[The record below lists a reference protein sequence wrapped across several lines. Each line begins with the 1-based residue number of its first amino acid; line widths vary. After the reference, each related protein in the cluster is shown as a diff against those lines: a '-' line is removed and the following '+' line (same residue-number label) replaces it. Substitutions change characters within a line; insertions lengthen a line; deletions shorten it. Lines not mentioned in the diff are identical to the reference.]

1 MRARRCCL
9 PERQLRRAF
18 LFAPLFFFF
27 LRRHADAYFLPPLFA
42 VI

>member
-9 PERQLRRAF
+9 PERHAARAL

-27 LRRHADAYFLPPLFA
+27 LRRHADAYFLPALFA